1 MNISL
6 TQTGQNATEFIKI
19 LIKTLKK
26 IDFLVNDI
34 QIENGEKCVAGGWY
48 AFAHIFLLRR
58 SETPRREHWTE
69 D

>member
-19 LIKTLKK
+19 LIKMLKK

-34 QIENGEKCVAGGWY
+34 QIENGEKCVAGG
-48 AFAHIFLLRR
+48 
-58 SETPRREHWTE
+58 
-69 D
+69 

>member
-6 TQTGQNATEFIKI
+6 TQTGQNAMEFIKI

-48 AFAHIFLLRR
+48 AFALIFLLRR
-58 SETPRREHWTE
+58 SETPRGENRTE